1 MALTERLSD
10 MAIFAKVV
18 DTTGFSTAARDLDL
32 SKAAVSK
39 AVARLETHLG
49 VRLLN
54 RTTRKLTPTEA
65 GMAFHAYCQQVVT
78 QAEEAEQ
85 HLGQLQ
91 SAPRGILRLA
101 APLSFGLSQLTKVLP
116 NFQHRYPEVE
126 VELSLVDGKIEL
138 VASGFDLAID
148 VGAPQDS
155 SLIARR
161 LTTSR
166 NIIVASPDYL
176 ARNGTPLIPADLARH
191 PCLLGS
197 CVNNSRWE
205 FVGLGRAESVFVS
218 GPFRIN
224 CLLGLRDAALAGQG
238 IARLPSFC
246 IADDLIKGSL
256 QAVMNDWTHTPE
268 TIYAMY
274 PHRKHL
280 PAKVKAALDFFV
292 QTFGDN
298 PYWDGCIP
306 KTNSAEIR

>member
-1 MALTERLSD
+1 MALTERLAD

-18 DTTGFSTAARDLDL
+18 ESTGFSTAARDLDL

-65 GMAFHAYCQQVVT
+65 GMAFHAYCLQVVT

-91 SAPRGILRLA
+91 SAPRGTLRLA
-101 APLSFGLSQLTKVLP
+101 APMSFGLSQVTKVLP
-116 NFQHRYPEVE
+116 NFQHRFPEVD
-126 VELSLVDGKIEL
+126 VELSLVDGKIDL
-138 VASGFDLAID
+138 VAGGFDLALD
-148 VGAPQDS
+148 VGEPQDS

-166 NIIVASPDYL
+166 QVIVASPDYL
-176 ARNGTPLIPADLARH
+176 ARNGTPQLPSDLARH

-205 FVGLGRAESVFVS
+205 FVGLGRAESVFVT

-224 CLLGLRDAALAGQG
+224 CLLGLRHAVLASQG
-238 IARLPSFC
+238 VARLPSFC
-246 IADDLIKGSL
+246 VADDLLSGKL
-256 QAVMNDWTHTPE
+256 VALLHDWTHTPE

-298 PYWDGCIP
+298 PYWDQCLMA
-306 KTNSAEIR
+306 N